1 MKYWTT
7 EIKSNL
13 VLLRKQS
20 DDDTKN
26 QNIGESISMLDNFQ
40 RPFSEKEDQFWN
52 TEKYTMEQKDT
63 QPIDIAPKFTLP
75 AKSID
80 QWPKF
85 VNHKTICASLP
96 LSSFESGGYSIDQ
109 QITDKIPVIKNET
122 KVVKPEYPGKREEIP
137 TSYFRKLIKSSGIYA
152 LSSLASPL
160 VALVLAPFLTRNL
173 SHSEYG
179 ALVILNTAI
188 ALIAGITQLVLNSA
202 FFRAY
207 NYDYETK
214 SDRFRVLSTVVMLL
228 SLTSMCTAFTM
239 MIAAPWLSMLLF
251 NSESFSNEVRIAGVV
266 ILLQNLTVPGF
277 AWMRAES
284 RAMIFSMLSIA
295 NLLVVL
301 GANLILVGAL
311 QMGIEGSLIA
321 TGSGFAFVVICTLP
335 IIVFRSGLRLH
346 LNIAHGL
353 LTFGLPNVS
362 NYVSIWVL
370 QLSDRYLLGRLGSLS
385 QTASYAVAYSL
396 GGVVS
401 VVVLSPFALAWPSAL
416 FSIAKKDDAA
426 NIFRLVFRWYSFI
439 LLFATFALSLVGMI
453 VLNLF
458 FPPSY
463 QSAAFIIP
471 IIALST
477 MFFGVYNIFTTG
489 ISVKRKTWFAVV
501 FTTVA
506 ALVNVGLNLI
516 LIPQYGA
523 IGAALSTLFAY
534 AILALIAYIVN
545 QRIYPIP
552 YEISTFIVALIIG
565 IGFFTGGIF
574 LSQNQGTY
582 EAWGISLGALGLY
595 SGSLVLLAK
604 LSIRWSKDTSRLSKA
619 SSLS

>member
-80 QWPKF
+80 QWSPF
-85 VNHKTICASLP
+85 VNHKTIRASLP

-188 ALIAGITQLVLNSA
+188 ALIAGITQLGLNSA

-574 LSQNQGTY
+574 LSQNQ
-582 EAWGISLGALGLY
+582 
-595 SGSLVLLAK
+595 
-604 LSIRWSKDTSRLSKA
+604 
-619 SSLS
+619 

>member
-1 MKYWTT
+1 
-7 EIKSNL
+7 
-13 VLLRKQS
+13 
-20 DDDTKN
+20 
-26 QNIGESISMLDNFQ
+26 MLDNFQ

-63 QPIDIAPKFTLP
+63 QPIDIAPKLTLP

-80 QWPKF
+80 QWPPF
-85 VNHKTICASLP
+85 VYHKTICASLP
-96 LSSFESGGYSIDQ
+96 LSSFELGGYSIDQ
-109 QITDKIPVIKNET
+109 QLTEKIPVIKNET
-122 KVVKPEYPGKREEIP
+122 EVVKPEYLGKSEENP
-137 TSYFRKLIKSSGIYA
+137 TSFFRKLIKSSGIYA

-188 ALIAGITQLVLNSA
+188 ALIAGITQLGLNSA

-284 RAMIFSMLSIA
+284 RAIIFSMLSIA

-335 IIVFRSGLRLH
+335 IIVLRSGLRLH

-401 VVVLSPFALAWPSAL
+401 VVVLSPFTLAWPSAM

-552 YEISTFIVALIIG
+552 YEISTFIIALIIG

-582 EAWGISLGALGLY
+582 EAWSISLGALGLY
-595 SGSLVLLAK
+595 SGCLVLLAK
-604 LSIRWSKDTSRLSKA
+604 LSSRWGKDTSRLSKG
-619 SSLS
+619 SFLS

>member
-1 MKYWTT
+1 
-7 EIKSNL
+7 
-13 VLLRKQS
+13 
-20 DDDTKN
+20 
-26 QNIGESISMLDNFQ
+26 MLDNFQ

-109 QITDKIPVIKNET
+109 QITEKISVIKNET
-122 KVVKPEYPGKREEIP
+122 GVVKPEYPGKREEIP

-188 ALIAGITQLVLNSA
+188 ALIAGITQLGLNSA

-595 SGSLVLLAK
+595 SGCLVLLAK

>member
-1 MKYWTT
+1 
-7 EIKSNL
+7 
-13 VLLRKQS
+13 
-20 DDDTKN
+20 
-26 QNIGESISMLDNFQ
+26 
-40 RPFSEKEDQFWN
+40 
-52 TEKYTMEQKDT
+52 MEQKDT
-63 QPIDIAPKFTLP
+63 QPIDIAPKLTLP

-85 VNHKTICASLP
+85 VNHKTIRASLP

-109 QITDKIPVIKNET
+109 QITEKISVIKNET
-122 KVVKPEYPGKREEIP
+122 GVMKPEYPGESGENP
-137 TSYFRKLIKSSGIYA
+137 TSYFRILIKSSGIYA

-160 VALVLAPFLTRNL
+160 IALVLAPFLTRNL

-188 ALIAGITQLVLNSA
+188 ALIAGITQLGLNSA

-214 SDRFRVLSTVVMLL
+214 SDRLRVLSTVVMLL

-301 GANLILVGAL
+301 GANVILVGAL

-396 GGVVS
+396 GSVVS
-401 VVVLSPFALAWPSAL
+401 IVVLSPFTLAWPSAM
-416 FSIAKKDDAA
+416 FSIAKRDDAA

-439 LLFATFALSLVGMI
+439 LLFATFALSIVGMI

-463 QSAAFIIP
+463 QSAAIIIP
-471 IIALST
+471 IIALSI
-477 MFFGVYNIFTTG
+477 MFYGVYNIFTTG

-501 FTTVA
+501 FTTVS

-516 LIPQYGA
+516 LIPHYGA
-523 IGAALSTLFAY
+523 TGAALSTLLAY
-534 AILALIAYIVN
+534 IILALIAYIVN
-545 QRIYPIP
+545 QRLYPVP
-552 YEISTFIVALIIG
+552 FEVGTFIFALLVGMVLYIG
-565 IGFFTGGIF
+565 SGF
-574 LSQNQGTY
+574 LAQGQETY
-582 EAWGISLGALGLY
+582 KAWEIYIGALALY
-595 SGSLVLLAK
+595 SGFLMLLVK
-604 LSIRWSKDTSRLSKA
+604 LPKWNRKRKS
-619 SSLS
+619 

>member
-1 MKYWTT
+1 M
-7 EIKSNL
+7 L
-13 VLLRKQS
+13 P
-20 DDDTKN
+20 
-26 QNIGESISMLDNFQ
+26 GESKLTMVLPLDDLGNNLNNGERNNKFRTFL
-40 RPFSEKEDQFWN
+40 RPFSEEEQHLPDVEKNTIDQR
-52 TEKYTMEQKDT
+52 DT
-63 QPIDIAPKFTLP
+63 Q
-75 AKSID
+75 
-80 QWPKF
+80 
-85 VNHKTICASLP
+85 
-96 LSSFESGGYSIDQ
+96 
-109 QITDKIPVIKNET
+109 ITEKIPVIKNET
-122 KVVKPEYPGKREEIP
+122 EVVKPEYPGKREENP
-137 TSYFRKLIKSSGIYA
+137 TSFFRTLIKSSGIYA
-152 LSSLASPL
+152 LSSMASPL
-160 VALVLAPFLTRNL
+160 IALILAPFLTRNL

-188 ALIAGITQLVLNSA
+188 ALIAGITQLGLSSA

-214 SDRFRVLSTVVMLL
+214 SDRLRVLSTVVLLL
-228 SLTSMCTAFTM
+228 SLTSMCTVFTI

-251 NSESFSNEVRIAGVV
+251 NSESFSNAVRIAGVV

-284 RAMIFSMLSIA
+284 RAMFFSMLSIA
-295 NLLVVL
+295 NLLIAL
-301 GANLILVGAL
+301 GANVILVGAL
-311 QMGIEGSLIA
+311 HMGVEGSLIA
-321 TGSGFAFVVICTLP
+321 TGCGFAFVVICTLP
-335 IIVFRSGLRLH
+335 IIVLRSGLHLH
-346 LNIAHGL
+346 LHIAHGL

-362 NYVSIWVL
+362 TYVSVWVL

-401 VVVLSPFALAWPSAL
+401 VVVLSPFTLAWPAAL

-453 VLNLF
+453 VLNVF

-489 ISVKRKTWFAVV
+489 IAVKRKTWFAVV

-506 ALVNVGLNLI
+506 ALVNVGLNLL
-516 LIPQYGA
+516 LIPHYGA
-523 IGAALSTLFAY
+523 FGAALSTLLAY
-534 AILALIAYIVN
+534 AILALIAYRVN

-552 YEISTFIVALIIG
+552 YEISTFIIALIIG

-595 SGSLVLLAK
+595 SGCLVLLAK
-604 LSIRWSKDTSRLSKA
+604 LSSRWGKDTTRLSKG
-619 SSLS
+619 SLLS